1 MPQDFH
7 IEIMDILSCLN
18 KMLSRDAAE
27 AVTAGKR
34 TVIAPMNTNTL
45 IFFSQKLVVLTSK
58 VLCMA

>member
-1 MPQDFH
+1 MPQNFH

-34 TVIAPMNTNTL
+34 TVITPMNTNTL